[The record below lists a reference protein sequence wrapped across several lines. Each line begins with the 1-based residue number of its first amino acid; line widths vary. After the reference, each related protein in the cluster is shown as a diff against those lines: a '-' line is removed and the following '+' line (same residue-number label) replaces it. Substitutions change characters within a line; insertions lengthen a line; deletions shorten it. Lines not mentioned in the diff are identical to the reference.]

1 MQPKHRVPIQF
12 HRETPVQAEYFFE
25 VPEGQFTD
33 VRLDVYITGFVQN
46 ATRSK
51 VQKAIKEGHVVVNG
65 AFEKASYVVQPG
77 DRIEISLPKPPPE
90 EARPEEMNLHII
102 YEDDSLLVV
111 NKPAGLV
118 VHPAFGNW
126 QGTLVNG
133 LLHYTQSQLSKV
145 EDETIRPGI
154 VHRIDKDT
162 SGLLVVA
169 KTEEAHAALSKQ
181 FQEKTVERTYN
192 AIVWGITEEHGTVT
206 GDIARSR
213 SDRKIMTV
221 VAEGEG
227 KHAVTHYNRREVFD
241 HLSLL
246 DIHLETGRTHQIR
259 VHMAHIG
266 HPLFGDRVYGGDKV
280 CYGPNAGKR
289 KQLFRNLFETL
300 PRQALHARTLGF
312 VHPGSGQMMRFDSE
326 LPYDLQQVLDKL
338 RRTFPSMTE
347 DER

>member
-1 MQPKHRVPIQF
+1 MQPKHRTPIQF
-12 HRETPVQAEYFFE
+12 LRDSPLQAEYFFE

-90 EARPEEMNLHII
+90 EARPEEMDLNILH
-102 YEDDSLLVV
+102 EDETLIVV

-133 LLHYTQSQLSKV
+133 LLHHTKSTLSKV

-181 FQEKTVERTYN
+181 FQEKSVERTYQ
-192 AIVWGITEEHGTVT
+192 AVVWGIPEEEGTVT

-221 VAEGEG
+221 VPEGEG
-227 KHAVTHYNRREVFD
+227 KHAVTHYRRMEVFD
-241 HLSLL
+241 QLSLME
-246 DIHLETGRTHQIR
+246 IRLETGRTHQIR
-259 VHMAHIG
+259 VHMSHIG
-266 HPLFGDRVYGGDKV
+266 HPLFGDRVYGGDRV
-280 CYGPNAGKR
+280 CYGSNAGKR
-289 KQLFRNLFETL
+289 KQLFRNLFEVL

-312 VHPGSGQMMRFDSE
+312 VHPGSGEWMQFESE
-326 LPYDLQQVLDKL
+326 LPEDLQQVIGKL
-338 RRTFPSMTE
+338 RRTFPES
-347 DER
+347 

>member
-1 MQPKHRVPIQF
+1 MQPKRYKPIQF
-12 HRETPVQAEYFFE
+12 YRELPLQSEYLFE

-51 VQKAIKEGHVVVNG
+51 VQRAIKEGHVVVNG
-65 AFEKASYVVQPG
+65 AFEKASYLVQPG
-77 DRIEISLPKPPPE
+77 DRIEIKLPKPPPE
-90 EARPEEMNLHII
+90 EARPEEMDLNIL
-102 YEDDSLLVV
+102 YEDETLIVV

-133 LLHYTQSQLSKV
+133 LLHYTQSHLSKV
-145 EDETIRPGI
+145 NEQTIRPGI

-169 KTEEAHAALSKQ
+169 KTEEAHAVLSRQ
-181 FQEKTVERTYN
+181 FQEKSVERTYQ
-192 AIVWGITEEHGTVT
+192 AVVWGVPEEKGTVT

-213 SDRKIMTV
+213 SDRKIMSV
-221 VAEGEG
+221 VPEGEG
-227 KHAVTHYNRREVFD
+227 KHAVTHYTRCEVFD
-241 HLSLL
+241 QLALL

-280 CYGPNAGKR
+280 CYGHNAGKR
-289 KQLFRNLFETL
+289 KQLFRNLFEIL

-312 VHPGSGQMMRFDSE
+312 IHPVSGEKMRFDSE
-326 LPYDLQQVLDKL
+326 LPDDLQEVLDKL
-338 RRTFPSMTE
+338 RRTFPSPQIL
-347 DER
+347 